1 MIQKK
6 RIFLFGSLNLNI
18 SKRNVFLPVII
29 LKKLFKS
36 LMIKPANH

>member
-1 MIQKK
+1 MEANVFIA
-6 RIFLFGSLNLNI
+6 LNFHI